1 MTRSNE
7 IPTDISGSPTAAVH
21 PSKQVEPG
29 RTSGQVSATRHPT
42 SIRNATHDDIP
53 RIVEMAG
60 RFYETTAYAEQVPM
74 AKESAAGLAILT
86 MESGVMLVVECDKAV
101 VGMACLFV
109 DRFTF
114 NINRTVAHELA
125 YWIEPE
131 HRGGMLAAR
140 ILKAIEAACLERG
153 VDWIHMAH
161 LPTSPEMTGQLY
173 ERFGYTC
180 SGTNYMKVIS

>member
-1 MTRSNE
+1 MIVR
-7 IPTDISGSPTAAVH
+7 
-21 PSKQVEPG
+21 K
-29 RTSGQVSATRHPT
+29 ATRE
-42 SIRNATHDDIP
+42 DIP
-53 RIVEMAG
+53 RIVEMAE
-60 RFYETTAYAEQVPM
+60 RFYATTPYAEHVPM

-86 MESGVMLVVECDKAV
+86 MESGVMLVAECGEGV
-101 VGMACLFV
+101 VGMVCLYV
-109 DRFTF
+109 DQFTF

-140 ILKAIEAACLERG
+140 ILKAIEAACLELG

-161 LPTSPEMTGQLY
+161 LPTSPEMTGRLY
-173 ERFGYTC
+173 ERFGYSV